1 MSILTL
7 NDTLKNGFPFSQV
20 GFEVFQIPPT
30 DAQRRTESALSAA
43 YRHIDTAAQVG
54 ATPVQTIMTW
64 HLERGRIVLPK
75 SASVERLTE
84 NLRTDHIEL
93 TEADLMTIET
103 LETLEAGLR
112 TGEDIET
119 FDIPA

>member
-1 MSILTL
+1 MSNNTL
-7 NDTLKNGFPFSQV
+7 DNGVSIPRV
-20 GFEVFQIPPT
+20 GFEVFHIPPT
-30 DAQRRTESALSAA
+30 DAQRTTETALSAN
-43 YRHIDTAAQVG
+43 YRHIEIAARVG
-54 ATPVQTIMTW
+54 ATPAQVIMTW

-93 TEADLMTIET
+93 TEADLLTI
-103 LETLEAGLR
+103 ETLEAGLR

>member
-1 MSILTL
+1 MSNNIL
-7 NDTLKNGFPFSQV
+7 NNGVSIPQV
-20 GFEVFQIPPT
+20 GFEAFQISLT
-30 DAQRRTESALSAA
+30 DAPRTTETALSAA
-43 YRHIDTAAQVG
+43 YRHIDTAARVG
-54 ATPVQTIMTW
+54 AIPAQVIMRW

-93 TEADLMTIET
+93 TEADLMT